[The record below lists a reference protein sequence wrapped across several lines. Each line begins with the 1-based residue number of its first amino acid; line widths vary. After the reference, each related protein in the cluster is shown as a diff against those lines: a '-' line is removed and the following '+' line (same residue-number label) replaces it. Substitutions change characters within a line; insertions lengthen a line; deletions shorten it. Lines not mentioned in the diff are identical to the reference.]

1 MSVPSSIDA
10 NPDRSG
16 PSSITAPAS
25 PSPCIILIGMAGA
38 GKSTIGEALAKRLDW
53 AFMDSDHLIEAVY
66 AARLQDVTDA
76 LGKDAFLDVEATV
89 ISAIK
94 ANRTVIATGGSVV
107 YREKA
112 MRHLASL
119 GPIVH
124 LDVPLAIVE
133 ERIARNPQRGLAIG
147 PGQTLNDIFMERQEL
162 YTLYAT
168 LGCEATCKN
177 PQQCVDWIVD
187 NLPPQVIASDAT
199 RN

>member
-1 MSVPSSIDA
+1 MSVPSSSDA
-10 NPDRSG
+10 TPDRSG
-16 PSSITAPAS
+16 PSSITAPAR
-25 PSPCIILIGMAGA
+25 PSPCITLIGMAGA
-38 GKSTIGEALAKRLDW
+38 GKSTIGEALARRLDW

-76 LGKDAFLDVEATV
+76 LGKDAFLDVEASI

-94 ANRTVIATGGSVV
+94 AHRTVIATGGSVV

-124 LDVPLAIVE
+124 LDVPLNIVE

-147 PGQTLNDIFMERQEL
+147 PGQTLRDIFLERQEL
-162 YTLYAT
+162 YTRYAN
-168 LGCEATCKN
+168 LCCEATCKN

-187 NLPPQVIASDAT
+187 NLSPQTIAADGAAS
-199 RN
+199 

>member
-89 ISAIK
+89 ISAMGAGK
-94 ANRTVIATGGSVV
+94 TAAADMN
-107 YREKA
+107 EWLK
-112 MRHLASL
+112 
-119 GPIVH
+119 
-124 LDVPLAIVE
+124 
-133 ERIARNPQRGLAIG
+133 
-147 PGQTLNDIFMERQEL
+147 NDGKWSC
-162 YTLYAT
+162 A
-168 LGCEATCKN
+168 
-177 PQQCVDWIVD
+177 
-187 NLPPQVIASDAT
+187 
-199 RN
+199 